1 MADNTTFQAPA
12 FTQRGTARDAV
23 TLPGDYFDGTVHVP
37 VMHQAVKA
45 FLANQRQANA
55 HTKIRKYV
63 TGGNQKPWK
72 QKGTGRARQGSTR
85 APHWVGGGTVFGPT
99 NDRNYREE
107 VPRQVRQLARK
118 SALNARAREASVF
131 VIDRF
136 EMETPKTK
144 AMQALV
150 ERLGLGGR
158 KVLVL
163 TDGVK
168 PAVFLSA
175 RNLPTVHVM
184 PYADVST
191 YHVLWSDAVLIEA
204 GAIGQ
209 SLEPIA
215 ESEPEPAT
223 TKRAST
229 KAAPA
234 AKKAT
239 KRAAAADEVAPRAT
253 KKAAAKRAAGAK
265 RDAKRDAK
273 RESKSTAKKAA
284 TKKTTAKKSATKKSA
299 AKKAAPAKRGKKK
312 GS

>member
-1 MADNTTFQAPA
+1 MAETTTFQARA

-23 TLPGDYFDGTVHVP
+23 TLPAEQFDGTVHVP

-45 FLANQRQANA
+45 FLANQRQAHA
-55 HTKIRKYV
+55 HPKIRKDV
-63 TGGNQKPWK
+63 TGGTQKPWK
-72 QKGTGRARQGSTR
+72 QKVTGRARQGSTR

-99 NDRNYREE
+99 SDRNYKQD

-118 SALNARAREASVF
+118 SALNARAREESLF

-136 EMETPKTK
+136 EMEAPRTK

-150 ERLGLGGR
+150 ERLGLTGR

-184 PYADVST
+184 PFVDAST

-209 SLEPIA
+209 TLEPVA
-215 ESEPEPAT
+215 EQAPELPPRRPTPAQPQ
-223 TKRAST
+223 RAV
-229 KAAPA
+229 KAPA
-234 AKKAT
+234 AKKA
-239 KRAAAADEVAPRAT
+239 AAKKAPA
-253 KKAAAKRAAGAK
+253 KKAAAKKAQASKPAAA
-265 RDAKRDAK
+265 
-273 RESKSTAKKAA
+273 
-284 TKKTTAKKSATKKSA
+284 KKSA
-299 AKKAAPAKRGKKK
+299 AKKSAAKKSAAKKTAATKKPAAKKAQAKSSSKKKK
-312 GS
+312 GG